1 MSVANNA
8 LRSIDGQNTLRC
20 DTIEINEEI
29 LLGGDN
35 GNVNEVIFSNGT
47 NASWRHITSLI
58 TAGTGINITAG
69 SVVST
74 ANVPNSAL
82 TNSTISGR
90 SLGTNLL
97 NLTAGANLSFS
108 AGTTYNGGTALTLT
122 ATDTTYTAGAN
133 VAISGGNVISSTD
146 TTYTAGANVAISG
159 GNVISSTDTT
169 YTAGDGLILSPDDE
183 FSTDLDNLTAG
194 TNISFSSGTTYDG
207 LAPITISSTDTNTT
221 YTAGEGINLSG
232 TTFTAS
238 GYLPSNVDYNSGLDM
253 YSMAV
258 LPSMAHSTDN
268 AHSISNSGG
277 VDDGWLKVSGH
288 SLVFN
293 IKIPNGWEATHFYM
307 SLYSESGGTYTASL
321 GSNMYVSKK
330 SNITM
335 ADTPSYNGT
344 KTDNTLVALS
354 PVITTDIGE
363 MMNIEINGIPV
374 GDYFSGGGYIVISKS

>member
-58 TAGTGINITAG
+58 TAGTGINITG
-69 SVVST
+69 LSVVST

-122 ATDTTYTAGAN
+122 A
-133 VAISGGNVISSTD
+133 TD